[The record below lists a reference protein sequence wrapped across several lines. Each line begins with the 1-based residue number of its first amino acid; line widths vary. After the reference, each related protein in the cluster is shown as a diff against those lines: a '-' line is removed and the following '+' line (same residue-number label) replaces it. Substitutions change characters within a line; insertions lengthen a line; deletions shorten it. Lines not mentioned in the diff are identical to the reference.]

1 MDVDG
6 GLTPVIKK
14 KKKKYITKTCEEEI
28 LDDNNIE
35 KKTGISYLKLV
46 FYKSDDESIL
56 YLF

>member
-28 LDDNNIE
+28 LDDNNTE